1 MVNSTG
7 NTLSIVPVDAPNSPC
22 RCRSAARHPTPV
34 GVSAREGI
42 ALVPLGLDNAVAV
55 VDLRAA
61 TLMRTIPLP
70 DNSGATGS
78 TIVDDSIGYVGN
90 PEPQHRVP
98 GELPHRRHIG
108 GAGRRLSRKA

>member
-1 MVNSTG
+1 MMRTRPFVAVLALVAALGCADTNAPLPDPVEVLLVVNSTG
-7 NTLSIVPVDAPNSPC
+7 NTLSIVPVDAPNSATQVPLGGTT
-22 RCRSAARHPTPV
+22 PTPV
-34 GVSAREGI
+34 GVSAREGV

-78 TIVDDSIGYVGN
+78 STPCRG
-90 PEPQHRVP
+90 
-98 GELPHRRHIG
+98 
-108 GAGRRLSRKA
+108 